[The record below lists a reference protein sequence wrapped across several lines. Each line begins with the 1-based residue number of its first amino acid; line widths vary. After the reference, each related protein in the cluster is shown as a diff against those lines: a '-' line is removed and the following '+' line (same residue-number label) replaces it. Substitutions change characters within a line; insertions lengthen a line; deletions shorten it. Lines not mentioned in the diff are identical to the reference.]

1 MIVLRKLLRLWAL
14 YARMDM
20 IWVLRDMKTFLMWT
34 VTDSVINIATITGM
48 WLLAERFNGIGPWS
62 RLQVLFLLGYGA
74 VVTGLIET
82 FFGFNV
88 AFISRR
94 VGRGQM
100 DHTLIQPQPL
110 WLSLLTEGFVP
121 FAGGTILLPGAALLA
136 WAIHALRLGASP
148 VWLLLLGMSLFSS
161 LAVVLAF
168 QFLWGSLAF
177 WAPRAAEE
185 VSSSTMRLITQLK
198 TFPLDGLATAL
209 TASLLTALPVGFVA
223 WYPCSALLGLR
234 PEPWRIWVTPAAA
247 LCFSLLTVA
256 VFRRGLVYY
265 GRTGSQRY
273 LGWGHRG

>member
-1 MIVLRKLLRLWAL
+1 MLLHKLLRLWAL
-14 YARMDM
+14 YARMDL

-48 WLLAERFNGIGPWS
+48 WLLAERFNGIGQWS
-62 RLQVLFLLGYGA
+62 RPEVLFLLGYGA

-121 FAGGTILLPGAALLA
+121 FAGGTILLPGAVLLA
-136 WAIHALRLGASP
+136 WAIHALRLAASP
-148 VWLLLLGMSLFSS
+148 LWLLLLGLSLFSS
-161 LAVVLAF
+161 LTVVLAF

-177 WAPRAAEE
+177 WAPRSAEE
-185 VSSSTMRLITQLK
+185 ISSSTMRLITQLK
-198 TFPLDGLATAL
+198 TFPLDGLAAIL
-209 TASLLTALPVGFVA
+209 TGGLLTALPVGFVA
-223 WYPCSALLGLR
+223 WYPASALLGLR
-234 PEPWRIWVTPAAA
+234 PEPWHIWVTPAAA
-247 LCFSLLTVA
+247 LCFALITV
-256 VFRRGLVYY
+256 VIFQRGLLHY